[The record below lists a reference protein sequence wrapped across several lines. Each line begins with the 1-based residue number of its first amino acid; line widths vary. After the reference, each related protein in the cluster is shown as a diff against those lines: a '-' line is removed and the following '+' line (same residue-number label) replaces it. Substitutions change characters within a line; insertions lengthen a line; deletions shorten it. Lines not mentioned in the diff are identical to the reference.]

1 MKGKKKKNSLFRR
14 QLPLQMFVLAG
25 ILYLF
30 IFSYIPMFGLIMG
43 FKNYDIVTGVKGI
56 SPVKGWG

>member
-25 ILYLF
+25 ILVF
-30 IFSYIPMFGLIMG
+30 IYIQL
-43 FKNYDIVTGVKGI
+43 YSDVWSDHGI
-56 SPVKGWG
+56 